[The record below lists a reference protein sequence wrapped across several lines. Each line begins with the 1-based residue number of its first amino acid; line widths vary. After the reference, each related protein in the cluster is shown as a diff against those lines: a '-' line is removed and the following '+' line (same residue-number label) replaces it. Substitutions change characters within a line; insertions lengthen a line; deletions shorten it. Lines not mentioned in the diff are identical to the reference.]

1 MVKCDDLTHILFI
14 VHYALESLGAFF
26 FGPFYHD
33 NYRKS
38 PNFMIIYSLWLKS
51 LPGIFQKALN
61 RGLAGFVKQK
71 GDSFHTTPPR

>member
-33 NYRKS
+33 NYRKRL
-38 PNFMIIYSLWLKS
+38 NFKLILFPLANKFDWYLSESLE
-51 LPGIFQKALN
+51 
-61 RGLAGFVKQK
+61 
-71 GDSFHTTPPR
+71 